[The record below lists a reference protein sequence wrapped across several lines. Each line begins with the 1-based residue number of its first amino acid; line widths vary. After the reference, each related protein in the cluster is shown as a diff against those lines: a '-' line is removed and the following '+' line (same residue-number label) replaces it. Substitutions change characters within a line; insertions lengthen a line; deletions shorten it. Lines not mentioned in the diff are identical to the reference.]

1 MVLYRLI
8 AAGNLRPR
16 DGDSSSGWLVRLAMA
31 CIATLGLFL
40 TAAATPAR
48 AQSDAQHYAVAP
60 RFDGIETSTFY
71 IRSADGTRLAI
82 TLHRPTSQGVVS
94 GEQLPVIVQQ
104 ARGQSGNPRTEE
116 AIRYFTSRG
125 YVWLTQTRRGTGAS
139 FGSQTGFGG

>member
-1 MVLYRLI
+1 VVLYRLI

-16 DGDSSSGWLVRLAMA
+16 DGDRSSGWLVRLAMA

-104 ARGQSGNPRTEE
+104 VRGQSGNPRTEE
-116 AIRYFTSRG
+116 AIRYFPSRG
-125 YVWLTQTRRGTGAS
+125 YVWQTQTRRGTGAYY
-139 FGSQTGFGG
+139 GSQTGFRG